1 MEYVNYNFAIREVY
15 GTQIV
20 SLPSDIELLRAA
32 GMVRLLQNT
41 MMVSVVHF
49 AKVWAKD
56 YLLLSCP
63 YLSLPSE
70 GIIPACLGL
79 G

>member
-1 MEYVNYNFAIREVY
+1 
-15 GTQIV
+15 
-20 SLPSDIELLRAA
+20 
-32 GMVRLLQNT
+32 MVRLLQNT
-41 MMVSVVHF
+41 IMVSVVHF

-79 G
+79 GWLLAHLSGIPGKTYLSQT